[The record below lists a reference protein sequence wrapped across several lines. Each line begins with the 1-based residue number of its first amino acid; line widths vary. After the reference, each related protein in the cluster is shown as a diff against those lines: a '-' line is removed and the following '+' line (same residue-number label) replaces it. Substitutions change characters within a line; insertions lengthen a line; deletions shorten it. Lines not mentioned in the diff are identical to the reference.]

1 MKKYF
6 LYPNTNNLFILLC
19 IFLSSIIIVYSCTK
33 DKNFI
38 QTAGGPPKIERIRL
52 ADPTTKDSSLT
63 KAGLGSTIVIVGSN
77 LANAQTVSFNGYKV
91 VVNPAYATDKYLII
105 TISDSV
111 PTLATNPNVPN
122 EIKVTTPLG
131 EAVYDFQVLPPPPIV
146 DRISNEYAV
155 AGNSITLYGKYY
167 YFIDTVLFPGNVAV
181 TTGFTTSADGGTLT
195 LTVPAGIDFSA
206 ADLNVHVKSQSGW
219 SGTGRETKFYSKNGV
234 GMIVDWDTKTTWSP
248 TTPLNSA
255 WGISEDPNK
264 IVSSWPGIT
273 PLSGEFGLINMTI
286 PNGWGWAN
294 AKLVAM
300 GNNDGSINGGKLYPS
315 TPANLYDPEANLS
328 AFDMK
333 FEMATTKP
341 VGDLV
346 VQVWIPGDFTV
357 TLNLKD
363 FIKSSD
369 GQWYTVSANLGNI
382 AKSDGTK
389 LAKYKDFAAATEGRV
404 IVANPTSNDIPQ
416 TMAVDNIR
424 LIRVL

>member
-6 LYPNTNNLFILLC
+6 LNPNTNQIYILLS
-19 IFLSSIIIVYSCTK
+19 IFLSSIIISSCTK
-33 DKNFI
+33 DKDFI

-52 ADPTTKDSSLT
+52 ADPTTTDSSLT

-77 LANAQTVSFNGYKV
+77 LANAQTVSFNGYKI
-91 VVNPAYATDKYLII
+91 VVNPAYATDNYLIV

-122 EIKVTTPLG
+122 EIKLTTPLG
-131 EAVYDFQVLPPPPIV
+131 EAVFDFQVLPPPPVV

-155 AGNSITLYGKYY
+155 PGNAITLYGKYY
-167 YFIDTVLFPGNVAV
+167 FFIDTVIFPGNVAV

-195 LTVPAGIDFSA
+195 LTIPSGIDFNA

-219 SGTGRETKFYSKNGV
+219 SGIGRETKLYSKNGV
-234 GMIVDWDTKTTWSP
+234 GMIVDWDTKTTWSA

-264 IVSSWPGIT
+264 IVNSWPGVAS
-273 PLSGEFGLINMTI
+273 LSGEFGLINAAI
-286 PNGWGWAN
+286 PNNWGWIN

-300 GNNDGSINGGKLYPS
+300 ANNDGSVNGGQLYPS
-315 TPANLYDPEANLS
+315 IPADLYDPESNLS
-328 AFDMK
+328 NFDMK
-333 FEMATTKP
+333 FEMAVTKP

-346 VQVWIPGDFTV
+346 VQVWVPGDFTV

-369 GQWYTVSANLGNI
+369 GQWYTVSANLGNM

-389 LAKYKDFAAATEGRV
+389 LAKYKDYKALTEGRV
-404 IVANPTSNDIPQ
+404 IVANPTANDIPQ
-416 TMAVDNIR
+416 TMAIDNIR
-424 LIRVL
+424 LLRVL